1 VGVAGCGARKHVEG
15 VVAKHRGQFGVLEA
29 IPGGRASLRWFGW
42 LGIGLLVVPAG
53 VLSVLATTG
62 SDAMGNA
69 ALLLR
74 IAGLCALAGSG
85 ALLVWTLGSL
95 RRLAEL
101 AQVLCEQGENPVFIK
116 DADQRYRFVNEPAAA
131 LIGRRPMDVLGR
143 RDSDLQPGSD
153 ALAWEEN
160 DRVCLD
166 RDLPTMFREVQA
178 TSSGER
184 SFLVSKR
191 PLHDTRGRV
200 SGLVGAARD
209 ITDELELQKLTRR
222 RADETRVWFELNPL
236 PVVVF
241 ASSDLRILSA
251 NAAAEQ
257 CYGYPRQRFQQLH
270 VSDLFLPAEAER
282 LRAYLRD
289 ASRAVPP
296 GSVAWQHR
304 RANGDTFDA
313 LTDIGNLPHAE
324 VPARMML
331 VRDLSSE
338 YASRQALRECAS
350 RYDDLVESGLALVW
364 MHDLDGRLLRV
375 NASMAQMLGYSR
387 EEMIGRPLADFVGDD
402 SDANWSD
409 YADRIR
415 SLHRD
420 GGVLHLVARNGERRV
435 LRYQFICYPDAEPTP
450 YVLGTAQDVTLRHR
464 YELRLRDQNQRD
476 ALTGCRTRRFLELFA
491 MQATHDQVWGCV
503 VVDIE
508 YFRQL
513 NASEGRERGDEVLR
527 EMARL
532 LGATAGAGDVV
543 VRLGGD
549 EFAVVM
555 PHTTDLGVRELAE
568 RLAMA
573 SRDGMPAVFS
583 IGWALREGD
592 EPLESTLRRAD
603 KMLLLGRAQ
612 DRGPG

>member
-1 VGVAGCGARKHVEG
+1 M
-15 VVAKHRGQFGVLEA
+15 AKHRGQFGVLEA
-29 IPGGRASLRWFGW
+29 IPGGHASLRWFGW
-42 LGIGLLVVPAG
+42 FGIGLLVIPAG
-53 VLSVLATTG
+53 VLAVLATTG
-62 SDAMGNA
+62 SEIMQVAGNV
-69 ALLLR
+69 ALFLR
-74 IAGLCALAGSG
+74 IAGLCALTGSG
-85 ALLVWTLGSL
+85 MLLACTLGSL

-101 AQVLCEQGENPVFIK
+101 AQMLCEQGEAPVFIK
-116 DADQRYRFVNEPAAA
+116 DAAQRYRFVNEAAA
-131 LIGRRPMDVLGR
+131 GLIGRRLADVLGR
-143 RDSDLQPGSD
+143 RDSELQPGSD

-178 TSSGER
+178 TPSGER

-191 PLHDTRGRV
+191 PLHDARGRV

-222 RADETRVWFELNPL
+222 RADETRVWFDLNPL

-270 VSDLFLPAEAER
+270 VSDLFSPAEAGR
-282 LRAYLRD
+282 LRTYLRD
-289 ASRAVPP
+289 AGRAVPP

-304 RANGDTFDA
+304 RASGESFDV

-331 VRDLSSE
+331 VRDLSTE
-338 YASRQALRECAS
+338 HASRQALRECAS

-375 NASMAQMLGYSR
+375 NAAMAQALGYNR
-387 EEMIGRPLADFVGDD
+387 EDMIGRPLADFVADEG
-402 SDANWSD
+402 DANWND
-409 YADRIR
+409 YRDRTR
-415 SLHRD
+415 SLRRD
-420 GGVLHLVARNGERRV
+420 GGVLHFVARNGERRV
-435 LRYQFICYPDAEPTP
+435 WQYQFVCYPDAEPAP
-450 YVLGTAQDVTLRHR
+450 YVLASAQDATLRHR

-476 ALTGCRTRRFLELFA
+476 TLTGCRTRRFLELFA

-503 VVDIE
+503 VVDID

-527 EMARL
+527 DLARL
-532 LGATAGAGDVV
+532 LGHTAGSGDVV

-549 EFAVVM
+549 EFAIVM
-555 PHTTDLGVRELAE
+555 PHTTEHGVRELAD
-568 RLAMA
+568 RLAVA

-583 IGWALREGD
+583 IGSALREAD

-603 KMLLLGRAQ
+603 KMLLQARSRECGSV
-612 DRGPG
+612 

>member
-1 VGVAGCGARKHVEG
+1 M
-15 VVAKHRGQFGVLEA
+15 AKHRGQFGVLEA
-29 IPGGRASLRWFGW
+29 IPGGDALLRWAGW
-42 LGIGLLVVPAG
+42 FGIGLLVIPAG
-53 VLSVLATTG
+53 VLAVLATTG
-62 SDAMGNA
+62 SEVMRVGNV

-74 IAGLCALAGSG
+74 VAGICTLAGSG
-85 ALLVWTLGSL
+85 VLLAWTLGSL

-101 AQVLCEQGENPVFIK
+101 AQTLCEQGECPVFVK
-116 DADQRYRFVNEPAAA
+116 DAAQRYRFVNEAAAA
-131 LIGRRPMDVLGR
+131 LIGRRPADLLGH
-143 RDSDLQPGSD
+143 RDSELQPGSD

-166 RDLPTMFREVQA
+166 RDLPTMFREVQP
-178 TSSGER
+178 TPSGER

-222 RADETRVWFELNPL
+222 RADETRVWFDLNPL

-241 ASSDLRILSA
+241 ASADLRILSA

-257 CYGYPRQRFQQLH
+257 CYGYPRQRLQQLY
-270 VSDLFLPAEAER
+270 VSDLFAAAEAER
-282 LRAYLRD
+282 LRSYLRG
-289 ASRAVPP
+289 AGRPIPP

-304 RANGDTFDA
+304 RASGESFEV
-313 LTDIGNLPHAE
+313 LTDVGNLPHAE

-331 VRDLSSE
+331 VRDLSVE
-338 YASRQALRECAS
+338 HGSRQALRECAS
-350 RYDDLVESGLALVW
+350 RYDDLIESGLALVW
-364 MHDLDGRLLRV
+364 MHDFDGRLLRV
-375 NASMAQMLGYSR
+375 NAAMAQALGYDR
-387 EEMIGRPLADFVGDD
+387 EDMIGRPLADFVSDD
-402 SDANWSD
+402 AGSNWND
-409 YADRIR
+409 YLDRTR
-415 SLHRD
+415 SLRRD

-435 LRYQFICYPDAEPTP
+435 WQYQFVCYPDAEPAP
-450 YVLGTAQDVTLRHR
+450 YVLGSAQDVTLRHR

-491 MQATHDQVWGCV
+491 MQATHDQTWGCI
-503 VVDIE
+503 VVDID

-527 EMARL
+527 DMARL
-532 LGATAGAGDVV
+532 LGHTAGSGDVV

-549 EFAVVM
+549 EFAIVM
-555 PHTTDLGVRELAE
+555 PHTTEHGVREMAD
-568 RLAMA
+568 RLAVA

-583 IGWALREGD
+583 IGWALRETD
-592 EPLESTLRRAD
+592 EPPESTLRRAD
-603 KMLLLGRAQ
+603 KMLLGSRAR
-612 DRGPG
+612 D

>member
-1 VGVAGCGARKHVEG
+1 VREHVED
-15 VVAKHRGQFGVLEA
+15 VVAKHRGKSGVLAA
-29 IPGGRASLRWFGW
+29 IPGGHGSLRWFGW
-42 LGIGLLVVPAG
+42 FGISLLVIPAG
-53 VLSVLATTG
+53 VLAVLATTG
-62 SDAMGNA
+62 SDVLGHA

-74 IAGLCALAGSG
+74 VAGLCALAGSG
-85 ALLVWTLGSL
+85 MLLVWTLGSL

-101 AQVLCEQGENPVFIK
+101 TQVLCEQGENPVFIK
-116 DADQRYRFVNEPAAA
+116 DAGQRYRFVNEPAAA

-143 RDSDLQPGSD
+143 RDSDLQPASD

-166 RDLPTMFREVQA
+166 RDLPTMFREVQPTA
-178 TSSGER
+178 SGER

-200 SGLVGAARD
+200 SALVGVARD

-222 RADETRVWFELNPL
+222 RADETRVWFDLNPL

-257 CYGYPRQRFQQLH
+257 CYGYPRERFRQLH

-282 LRAYLRD
+282 LRTYLRD
-289 ASRAVPP
+289 AGRAVPP

-304 RANGDTFDA
+304 RANGDTFDV

-324 VPARMML
+324 TPARMML
-331 VRDLSSE
+331 VRDLSVE
-338 YASRQALRECAS
+338 HASRQALRECAS

-375 NASMAQMLGYSR
+375 NALMAQALGYTR
-387 EEMIGRPLADFVGDD
+387 EEMIGRPLADFVGDEA
-402 SDANWSD
+402 DADWKD
-409 YADRIR
+409 YLDRIR

-420 GGVLHLVARNGERRV
+420 GGVLHFMSRNGERRV

-491 MQATHDQVWGCV
+491 MQATHGQVWGCV
-503 VVDIE
+503 VVDID

-527 EMARL
+527 DMARL

-549 EFAVVM
+549 EFAIVM
-555 PHTTDLGVRELAE
+555 PHTTDHGVRELAE

-583 IGWALREGD
+583 IGWALREAD

-603 KMLLLGRAQ
+603 KMLLRARTQ
-612 DRGPG
+612 DRGPI

>member
-1 VGVAGCGARKHVEG
+1 M
-15 VVAKHRGQFGVLEA
+15 AKHRGKFGVLEA
-29 IPGGRASLRWFGW
+29 IPGGHASLRWFGW
-42 LGIGLLVVPAG
+42 CGLGLLVVPAG
-53 VLSVLATTG
+53 VLAVLATTG
-62 SDAMGNA
+62 REVMQTGNV

-85 ALLVWTLGSL
+85 VLLVWMLGSL

-101 AQVLCEQGENPVFIK
+101 THVLCEQGDNPVFVK
-116 DADQRYRFVNEPAAA
+116 DGEQRYRFVNDAAAA
-131 LIGRRPMDVLGR
+131 LIGRCPADVLGR
-143 RDSDLQPGSD
+143 RDSELQPGAE

-166 RDLPTMFREVQA
+166 RDLPTMFREVQSTA
-178 TSSGER
+178 SGER

-222 RADETRVWFELNPL
+222 RADETRVWFDLNPL

-270 VSDLFLPAEAER
+270 ASDLFAPGEAER
-282 LRAYLRD
+282 LRTYLRD
-289 ASRAVPP
+289 GGRAVPP

-304 RANGDTFDA
+304 RADGEHFDV
-313 LTDIGNLPHAE
+313 LTDVGNLPHAE

-331 VRDLSSE
+331 VRDLSAE
-338 YASRQALRECAS
+338 NTSRQALRECAS
-350 RYDDLVESGLALVW
+350 RYDDLLESGFALVW

-375 NASMAQMLGYSR
+375 NATMAQALGYSR
-387 EEMIGRPLADFVGDD
+387 EEMVGRPLADFVADEA
-402 SDANWSD
+402 DANWAD

-415 SLHRD
+415 SLRRD
-420 GGVLHLVARNGERRV
+420 GGVLRLVSRNGERRV
-435 LRYQFICYPDAEPTP
+435 WQYQFICYPDAEPTP
-450 YVLGTAQDVTLRHR
+450 YVLGSAQDVTLRHR

-491 MQATHDQVWGCV
+491 MQATHGQVWGCV
-503 VVDIE
+503 VVDID

-513 NASEGRERGDEVLR
+513 NASEGRDRGDEVLR

-532 LGATAGAGDVV
+532 LDTTAGAGDVV

-549 EFAVVM
+549 EFAIVM
-555 PHTTDLGVRELAE
+555 PHTTEHGVRELAE

-583 IGWALREGD
+583 IGWALRETD

-603 KMLLLGRAQ
+603 KMLLRARSQ
-612 DRGPG
+612 ERDPA

>member
-1 VGVAGCGARKHVEG
+1 
-15 VVAKHRGQFGVLEA
+15 VAKHRGQFGVLEA
-29 IPGGRASLRWFGW
+29 IPGGHASLRWFGW
-42 LGIGLLVVPAG
+42 LGIGLLVIPAG
-53 VLSVLATTG
+53 VLAVLATTG
-62 SDAMGNA
+62 SEIMQVAGNVA
-69 ALLLR
+69 FFLR
-74 IAGLCALAGSG
+74 IAGLCALTGSG
-85 ALLVWTLGSL
+85 MLLAWTLGSL

-101 AQVLCEQGENPVFIK
+101 AQMLCEQGEAPVFIK
-116 DADQRYRFVNEPAAA
+116 DAAQRYRFVNEAAA
-131 LIGRRPMDVLGR
+131 GLIGRRPADVLGR
-143 RDSDLQPGSD
+143 RDSDLQPGPD

-178 TSSGER
+178 TPSGER

-191 PLHDTRGRV
+191 PLHDTHGRV

-222 RADETRVWFELNPL
+222 RADETRVWFDLNPL

-270 VSDLFLPAEAER
+270 VSDLFSPTETGR
-282 LRAYLRD
+282 LRTYLRD
-289 ASRAVPP
+289 AGRAVPP
-296 GSVAWQHR
+296 GSVAWKHR
-304 RANGDTFDA
+304 RASGESFDV

-331 VRDLSSE
+331 VRDLSTE
-338 YASRQALRECAS
+338 HASRQALRECAS
-350 RYDDLVESGLALVW
+350 RYDDLVESGLSLVW

-375 NASMAQMLGYSR
+375 NAAMAQALGYNR
-387 EEMIGRPLADFVGDD
+387 EDMIGRPLADFVADEG
-402 SDANWSD
+402 DANWND
-409 YADRIR
+409 YRDRTR
-415 SLHRD
+415 SLRRD
-420 GGVLHLVARNGERRV
+420 GGVLHFVARNGERRV
-435 LRYQFICYPDAEPTP
+435 WQYQFVCYPDAEPAP
-450 YVLGTAQDVTLRHR
+450 YVLGSAQDATLRHR

-476 ALTGCRTRRFLELFA
+476 TLTGCRTRRFLELFA

-503 VVDIE
+503 LVDID

-527 EMARL
+527 DMARL
-532 LGATAGAGDVV
+532 LGHTAGSGDVV

-549 EFAVVM
+549 EFAIVM
-555 PHTTDLGVRELAE
+555 PHTTEHGVRELAD
-568 RLAMA
+568 RLAVA

-583 IGWALREGD
+583 IGWALREAD

-603 KMLLLGRAQ
+603 KMLLQTRSRECGSV
-612 DRGPG
+612 

>member
-1 VGVAGCGARKHVEG
+1 M
-15 VVAKHRGQFGVLEA
+15 AKHRGKFGVLEA

-42 LGIGLLVVPAG
+42 FGIGLLVVPAG
-53 VLSVLATTG
+53 VLAVLATTG
-62 SDAMGNA
+62 SEALGNA

-85 ALLVWTLGSL
+85 VLLVWTLGSL

-101 AQVLCEQGENPVFIK
+101 TQVLCEQGENPVFIK
-116 DADQRYRFVNEPAAA
+116 DAGQRYRFVNDAAAA
-131 LIGRRPMDVLGR
+131 LIGRRAMDVLGR

-178 TSSGER
+178 TASGER

-191 PLHDTRGRV
+191 PLHDTRGHV

-209 ITDELELQKLTRR
+209 ITDELELQKLMRR

-289 ASRAVPP
+289 PGRAVPP

-324 VPARMML
+324 IPARMML

-338 YASRQALRECAS
+338 HASRQALRECAG

-375 NASMAQMLGYSR
+375 NALMAQTLGYSR
-387 EEMIGRPLADFVGDD
+387 EEMIGRPLEEFVGDEGD
-402 SDANWSD
+402 GNWND
-409 YADRIR
+409 YADRVR

-420 GGVLHLVARNGERRV
+420 GGVLHFMARNGERRV

-476 ALTGCRTRRFLELFA
+476 TLTGCRTRRFLELFA
-491 MQATHDQVWGCV
+491 MQATHGQVWGCV
-503 VVDIE
+503 VVDID

-527 EMARL
+527 ELARL

-543 VRLGGD
+543 VRMGGD
-549 EFAVVM
+549 EFAIVM
-555 PHTTDLGVRELAE
+555 PHTTDHGVRELAE

-583 IGWALREGD
+583 IGWALRDDD

-612 DRGPG
+612 ERGPVGG

>member
-1 VGVAGCGARKHVEG
+1 
-15 VVAKHRGQFGVLEA
+15 VAKHRGKFGVLEA

-42 LGIGLLVVPAG
+42 FGIGLLVIPAG
-53 VLSVLATTG
+53 VLAVLATTG
-62 SDAMGNA
+62 SDVMQTGNVA
-69 ALLLR
+69 VLLR

-85 ALLVWTLGSL
+85 VLLVWTLGSL

-101 AQVLCEQGENPVFIK
+101 TQVLCEQGESPVFIK
-116 DADQRYRFVNEPAAA
+116 DADQRYRFVNDAAAA

-209 ITDELELQKLTRR
+209 ITDEIELQKLTRR
-222 RADETRVWFELNPL
+222 RADETRVWFDLNPL

-282 LRAYLRD
+282 LRTYLRD

-324 VPARMML
+324 IPARMML
-331 VRDLSSE
+331 VRDLSGE
-338 YASRQALRECAS
+338 HASRQALRECAG

-375 NASMAQMLGYSR
+375 NALMAQALGYTR
-387 EEMIGRPLADFVGDD
+387 EEMIGRPLSDFVGDEGD
-402 SDANWSD
+402 GNWND
-409 YADRIR
+409 YSERVR

-420 GGVLHLVARNGERRV
+420 GGVLHFMARNGERRV

-476 ALTGCRTRRFLELFA
+476 TLTGCRTRRFLELFA
-491 MQATHDQVWGCV
+491 MQATHGQVWGCV
-503 VVDIE
+503 VVDID

-513 NASEGRERGDEVLR
+513 NASEGHERGDEVLR
-527 EMARL
+527 ELARL
-532 LGATAGAGDVV
+532 LGTTAGAGDVV

-555 PHTTDLGVRELAE
+555 PHTTDHGVRELAE

-583 IGWALREGD
+583 IGWALREAD

-603 KMLLLGRAQ
+603 KMLLLGRARE
-612 DRGPG
+612 RGAG

>member
-1 VGVAGCGARKHVEG
+1 
-15 VVAKHRGQFGVLEA
+15 VAKNRGQFGVLEA
-29 IPGGRASLRWFGW
+29 IPGGHALLRWFGW
-42 LGIGLLVVPAG
+42 FGIGLLVVPAG
-53 VLSVLATTG
+53 VLAVLTITG
-62 SDAMGNA
+62 SEIMHTGNV

-74 IAGLCALAGSG
+74 VAGLCALAGAG
-85 ALLVWTLGSL
+85 MLLAWMLANL

-101 AQVLCEQGENPVFIK
+101 AQTLCEQGETPVFIK
-116 DADQRYRFVNEPAAA
+116 DAGQRYRFVNEAAAA
-131 LIGRRPMDVLGR
+131 LIGRRPADVLGR
-143 RDSDLQPGSD
+143 RDSELQPGGN

-178 TSSGER
+178 APSGER

-191 PLHDTRGRV
+191 PLHDWRGRV

-222 RADETRVWFELNPL
+222 RADETRVWFDLNPL

-257 CYGYPRQRFQQLH
+257 CYGYPRQRLQQLH
-270 VSDLFLPAEAER
+270 VSDLFAPSEAER

-289 ASRAVPP
+289 AGRAVPP

-304 RANGDTFDA
+304 RANGEQFGV

-331 VRDLSSE
+331 VRDLSAE
-338 YASRQALRECAS
+338 HAARRALRECAS

-375 NASMAQMLGYSR
+375 NAAMAQALGYSR
-387 EEMIGRPLADFVGDD
+387 EDMVGRPLSDFVATEEAG
-402 SDANWSD
+402 ANWSD
-409 YADRIR
+409 YTGRIR
-415 SLHRD
+415 SLRRD
-420 GGVLHLVARNGERRV
+420 SGVLHLVARNGERRV
-435 LRYQFICYPDAEPTP
+435 WQYQFVCYPDAEPTP
-450 YVLGTAQDVTLRHR
+450 YVLGSAQDVTLRHR

-476 ALTGCRTRRFLELFA
+476 ALTGCRTRRFLELFSL
-491 MQATHDQVWGCV
+491 QATHDQMWGCV
-503 VVDIE
+503 VVDIY

-527 EMARL
+527 DMARL
-532 LGATAGAGDVV
+532 LGHTAGSGDVV

-549 EFAVVM
+549 EFAIVM
-555 PHTTDLGVRELAE
+555 PHTTEHSLRELAD
-568 RLAMA
+568 RLDAA

-583 IGWALREGD
+583 IGWALREAD

-603 KMLLLGRAQ
+603 KMLLRGRSRE
-612 DRGPG
+612 RGPA